1 MSLRNALNKPIIERR
16 RTPTTLSSTRIKSG
30 ATTLIDLLAPDGVDR
45 RWNHMVQVGDSYI
58 TTLELRGFPPS
69 LELAWLIS
77 EVEQR
82 YHVTLQLGDADLA
95 AMRTIPDAAATLRH
109 LLGQT

>member
-1 MSLRNALNKPIIERR
+1 MTVTEVTEI
-16 RTPTTLSSTRIKSG
+16 
-30 ATTLIDLLAPDGVDR
+30 LAMLGEVPEHIR
-45 RWNHMVQVGDSYI
+45 
-58 TTLELRGFPPS
+58 S

-109 LLGQT
+109 LLGQI